1 MEIRKHADVK
11 KGIIC
16 KEMGVARKYK
26 LSNPY
31 RIVPILTQ
39 LRTSQQKN
47 VNVKKGTNLMSSF
60 NVVVAVK
67 QTQFGMIKWENA
79 YVFQTGNS
87 INLIQNAYKKV
98 KNVA

>member
-1 MEIRKHADVK
+1 
-11 KGIIC
+11 
-16 KEMGVARKYK
+16 MGVARKYK

-87 INLIQNAYKKV
+87 INLIQNALFHDLE
-98 KNVA
+98 

>member
-1 MEIRKHADVK
+1 
-11 KGIIC
+11 
-16 KEMGVARKYK
+16 MGVARKYK